1 MTSLAKACLPLL
13 SLNFTPSFIVE
24 PAKVHKELITIQII
38 CTCIHGGLY
47 SSMMYS
53 TTGIPRFPRFQFPRF
68 SI

>member
-1 MTSLAKACLPLL
+1 MIPTLNLQITSPGSMTSLAKACLPLL

-47 SSMMYS
+47 R
-53 TTGIPRFPRFQFPRF
+53 PP
-68 SI
+68 